1 MNNYLELIRDIM
13 DNGEDTMDRTG
24 VGTRS
29 VFGRQLRWNL
39 KQGFPAVTTK
49 RLAWRGVVSEL
60 LWFLEGSGDERRLA
74 EILHG
79 TRDTSKSTI
88 WTDNSQ
94 AQYWVD
100 KAAFPGDLGVV
111 YGNMWRKWP
120 GDPGKYVPVLTRKP
134 EPGAVPDSE
143 RLFALVTIQG
153 AEMRLWERIIDRAE
167 RKGIPVSYDWMDP
180 RTFCEQIRLVP
191 GYYTWCKY
199 QHNVSL
205 SPYYYGADQYS
216 LTGAMFMDR
225 RYHKELKIYRQNEID
240 ADFHYRRE
248 LYVDQIQ
255 RLIHDL
261 KTEPHSR
268 RHILTAWNPA
278 ELGNMALPPCHVLA
292 QFRVLGGRLSCQLYQ
307 RSVDVG
313 LGLPFNIASY
323 ALLTH
328 MLAQICGLEPGE
340 FIHTSGDAHIYTTHM
355 AALET
360 QLEREPHALPELKM
374 PEFENLDQLLATGV
388 DQYQLVD
395 YKYHSTVHMV
405 MAV

>member
-120 GDPGKYVPVLTRKP
+120 GDPGKFVPVLTRKP

-153 AEMRLWERIIDRAE
+153 AEMRLW
-167 RKGIPVSYDWMDP
+167 
-180 RTFCEQIRLVP
+180 
-191 GYYTWCKY
+191 
-199 QHNVSL
+199 
-205 SPYYYGADQYS
+205 
-216 LTGAMFMDR
+216 
-225 RYHKELKIYRQNEID
+225 
-240 ADFHYRRE
+240 
-248 LYVDQIQ
+248 
-255 RLIHDL
+255 
-261 KTEPHSR
+261 
-268 RHILTAWNPA
+268 
-278 ELGNMALPPCHVLA
+278 
-292 QFRVLGGRLSCQLYQ
+292 
-307 RSVDVG
+307 
-313 LGLPFNIASY
+313 
-323 ALLTH
+323 
-328 MLAQICGLEPGE
+328 
-340 FIHTSGDAHIYTTHM
+340 
-355 AALET
+355 
-360 QLEREPHALPELKM
+360 
-374 PEFENLDQLLATGV
+374 
-388 DQYQLVD
+388 
-395 YKYHSTVHMV
+395 
-405 MAV
+405 